1 MTVSMF
7 LAFLCTIGGV
17 SALVPGGIP
26 VRRLVSVHAR
36 AVNLLVATAKEERAP
51 RISQHGAVGRR
62 AALFGAGALAFSQH
76 NAAWADSQPGR
87 KVDTFEKVVC
97 TERSQAGDSNSATLT
112 KKCTQERFFPSQKRR
127 SGRRWH
133 PLFHPLLGTHA
144 NAKTRGCHSART
156 RLQVQL
162 TVATMGT
169 RADGYAPMRPAVAL
183 PVAAVDPPPPVAA
196 FVPGGAALPPPPPP
210 QDKHLGYGVSAPVG
224 VGGAP
229 DALAVELHRMRL
241 SLGEISRERDALRSH
256 VRLLHQQLADS
267 AISTALTQRK
277 PGRAAPLAS
286 SALRGGGGGSGSVAS
301 GAKPSLGKE
310 AVKEL
315 NARLHGPP
323 EKVSR
328 QAHLR
333 WLEAQHKAQSR
344 VNKRLDKKLENKE
357 ALEAR
362 APNSTTAAACSQA
375 CTHVRMCTC
384 CHRACPG
391 EREAAVPD
399 GGGSAQATQ

>member
-1 MTVSMF
+1 
-7 LAFLCTIGGV
+7 
-17 SALVPGGIP
+17 
-26 VRRLVSVHAR
+26 
-36 AVNLLVATAKEERAP
+36 
-51 RISQHGAVGRR
+51 
-62 AALFGAGALAFSQH
+62 
-76 NAAWADSQPGR
+76 
-87 KVDTFEKVVC
+87 
-97 TERSQAGDSNSATLT
+97 
-112 KKCTQERFFPSQKRR
+112 
-127 SGRRWH
+127 
-133 PLFHPLLGTHA
+133 
-144 NAKTRGCHSART
+144 
-156 RLQVQL
+156 
-162 TVATMGT
+162 
-169 RADGYAPMRPAVAL
+169 
-183 PVAAVDPPPPVAA
+183 
-196 FVPGGAALPPPPPP
+196 
-210 QDKHLGYGVSAPVG
+210 
-224 VGGAP
+224 
-229 DALAVELHRMRL
+229 MRL

-357 ALEAR
+357 ALEASVKQLYQTAVDRRKRHNEKIDTQREQMYAKKVNSMAR
-362 APNSTTAAACSQA
+362 AEMLQSATRLHTNGAKTLQRPLTARSSSPSKPPWGSRAASA
-375 CTHVRMCTC
+375 TPRSPPASA
-384 CHRACPG
+384 RASSAPRSRL
-391 EREAAVPD
+391 RESVY
-399 GGGSAQATQ
+399 